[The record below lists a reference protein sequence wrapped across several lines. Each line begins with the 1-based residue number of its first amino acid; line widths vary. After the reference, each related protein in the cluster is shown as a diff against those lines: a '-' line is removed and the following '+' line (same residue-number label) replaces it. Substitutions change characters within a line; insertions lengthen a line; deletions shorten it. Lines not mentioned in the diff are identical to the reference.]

1 MKCLTST
8 LKIVGLVSVTL
19 SLGGCF
25 SASTTLQAHPGYADL
40 SLPDRSQVNSTL
52 SLSLGSVG
60 LIPARWLVSHAVA
73 DSAEAGEEAKRLTR
87 AVLQAVE
94 GVQLRVYDVDNNT
107 EMFDG
112 AINESVSN
120 LKAAGWQTLVT
131 VKEANERV
139 VIMQAGEDEM
149 IVGLSVLVSNP
160 DEAIFV
166 NVVGQLKPE
175 DVVLLA
181 GNSATH

>member
-8 LKIVGLVSVTL
+8 LKIVGVVSVTL

-40 SLPDRSQVNSTL
+40 SLPDRSQVNSTF

-73 DSAEAGEEAKRLTR
+73 DSAEAGEGAKRLTH

-94 GVQLRVYDVDNNT
+94 GVQLRVYDVDNNSQL
-107 EMFDG
+107 FDT
-112 AINESVSN
+112 AIDESVST

-131 VKEANERV
+131 VKEADERV

-149 IVGLSVLVSNP
+149 IVGLSVLLSNP
-160 DEAIFV
+160 DEAVFV

-181 GNSATH
+181 GSSAKH